1 MDRPAFQDPF
11 TKRPPDR
18 YAQPLER
25 PDGTRVPVCN
35 GRPDRSQAEQG
46 RLDDCG
52 IIATLGAVAA
62 HRPDEIAR
70 RVTQQPD
77 GNYRVLL
84 NEARW
89 TETARRRPAR

>member
-1 MDRPAFQDPF
+1 MPC
-11 TKRPPDR
+11 
-18 YAQPLER
+18 L
-25 PDGTRVPVCN
+25 N
-35 GRPDRSQAEQG
+35 GRPDRSQTEQG

-52 IIATLGAVAA
+52 IIATLGAVAS

-89 TETARRRPAR
+89 TEDGAAPTGQMIEMTVTPDLPVFNRQPGRARVRPGV